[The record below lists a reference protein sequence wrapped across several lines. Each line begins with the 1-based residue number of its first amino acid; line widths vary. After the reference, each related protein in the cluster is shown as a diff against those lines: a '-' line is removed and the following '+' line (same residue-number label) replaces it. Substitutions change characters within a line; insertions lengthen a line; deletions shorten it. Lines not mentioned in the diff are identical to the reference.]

1 MLLIRS
7 SRATINLLEP
17 YFTETDSL
25 VSAANW
31 ADLHTSLPDDL
42 MVKVD
47 VASMVH
53 GLEAR
58 SPLLDHV
65 LMAWAAGIPAKVR
78 MARGVTKAVQIGRG
92 AVTAG

>member
-31 ADLHTSLPDDL
+31 ADLHTSLRNNLSELGHDTL
-42 MVKVD
+42 LSQTATKR
-47 VASMVH
+47 
-53 GLEAR
+53 GLFHR
-58 SPLLDHV
+58 KYVQRFLDEHTGFAFDGHPR
-65 LMAWAAGIPAKVR
+65 LWCS
-78 MARGVTKAVQIGRG
+78 
-92 AVTAG
+92 